1 MPMLHRAPI
10 VQLLACAA
18 ALAACSACTPTQAG
32 AASAVYAGAHTPA
45 GPARDWCSVSPAES
59 GDPAAVKLIARAT
72 QRLVQTPHPLPRLH
86 TEGTLPH
93 QGIYDES
100 VNAQRD
106 FPLMRD
112 AALAWRLTG
121 DKRFAEQVDTFLH
134 AWVGTYVPSFNPID
148 ETKFDALI
156 QAYTLARDGLTPS
169 TRDEAQRFLRTL
181 AEGYIARTD
190 GAKRPLSTTWI
201 NNWQSHRIKIMA
213 MASAALGDRALI
225 AQTHR
230 LFLQQLANNVRPDG
244 SVEDFEDR
252 DALHYVVYDL
262 EPLTMAAIAV
272 QPFGQNWL
280 NARTPNGASLSAAID
295 WLTPYADG
303 SRTHEEYVHSH
314 VPFDKTR
321 KDAGLPGYS
330 GPWEPKGAGTLYWQA
345 ARLDPNYRPLAERL
359 AATAPDWLALCA
371 AR

>member
-272 QPFGQNWL
+272 QPFSQNWL

-321 KDAGLPGYS
+321 KDEIGRAHV
-330 GPWEPKGAGTLYWQA
+330 
-345 ARLDPNYRPLAERL
+345 
-359 AATAPDWLALCA
+359 
-371 AR
+371 